1 MSEQAKVM
9 RYVVQQ
15 ACEQPLVTADDEGRE
30 VSVDDAWIDI
40 ATVEVPARTKRS
52 TVIKEALKQAGV
64 QPAADGS
71 RPRLRALDAESAHV
85 HEPEPHQPPMEW
97 RVP

>member
-1 MSEQAKVM
+1 M

-15 ACEQPLVTADDEGRE
+15 ATSLKDYGGTWKDL
-30 VSVDDAWIDI
+30 

-71 RPRLRALDAESAHV
+71 RPRLRALDAESAEV
-85 HEPEPHQPPMEW
+85 HEPEAHHPPMEW
-97 RVP
+97 RV

>member
-1 MSEQAKVM
+1 M
-9 RYVVQQ
+9 
-15 ACEQPLVTADDEGRE
+15 PGLVAGR
-30 VSVDDAWIDI
+30 IDI

-97 RVP
+97 RV

>member
-15 ACEQPLVTADDEGRE
+15 ATDLKDYGGPHPEYVA
-30 VSVDDAWIDI
+30 AWTDI

-71 RPRLRALDAESAHV
+71 RPRLRALDAESAQV

-97 RVP
+97 RV